1 MMRKII
7 GYPSATINRQKVS
20 STSNGLENNDL
31 NSRLSPPIT
40 FQLYSPYSS
49 IGITLIIMHKPI
61 DQCARM
67 RLVVVMKWKE
77 EKNLPNFHSFHTW
90 LWIIQNNESCIMLW
104 ITMETQSWPYS
115 LTAHTPHSTQ
125 VAGCIECGNG
135 RMVDHDLAVK
145 LRAPTDCSGWEV
157 IWMIE
162 SVEILVKGK
171 GELWLWDEC
180 NKHLEV
186 PQIAIF
192 YMNSVLYCP
201 PGSPYGLCTDCSDCS
216 ESE

>member
-145 LRAPTDCSGWEV
+145 LRAPTDCSGWEGHLDDWECGDTGERQGGTLV
-157 IWMIE
+157 VRWMQQA
-162 SVEILVKGK
+162 SWGPADSYILH
-171 GELWLWDEC
+171 EFSTLL
-180 NKHLEV
+180 
-186 PQIAIF
+186 
-192 YMNSVLYCP
+192 
-201 PGSPYGLCTDCSDCS
+201 SPW
-216 ESE
+216 